1 MADKTLRILIADTRH
16 FHRMKI
22 ERMFNALDYYRI
34 APVQNFSELMSLID
48 YGCEPF
54 DVLVTDSQLA
64 GGMPDLHGFL
74 FDLAQVRH
82 ALVYGEAVNASEVP
96 GYFRPKITTCNA
108 ALPSMSAISQLMAS
122 VDASRGHSSC
132 RCPAKSLT
140 QLHA

>member
-34 APVQNFSELMSLID
+34 APVQNFTELLSLID
-48 YGCEPF
+48 FGCEPF

-82 ALVYGEAVNASEVP
+82 ALIYGEAVNPSDVP

-108 ALPSMSAISQLMAS
+108 ALPSMNVITQLMAS
-122 VDASRGHSSC
+122 VEASREHSA
-132 RCPAKSLT
+132 RMCPAKSL
-140 QLHA
+140 A

>member
-34 APVQNFSELMSLID
+34 APVQNFTELLTLID

-64 GGMPDLHGFL
+64 GEMPDLHGFL

-82 ALVYGEAVNASEVP
+82 ALVYGEALNPSEVP
-96 GYFRPKITTCNA
+96 GYFRSKITTCNA
-108 ALPSMSAISQLMAS
+108 ALPSMSTITQLMAS
-122 VDASRGHSSC
+122 IDVSRERSSC
-132 RCPAKSLT
+132 MCPAKSL
-140 QLHA
+140 A

>member
-34 APVQNFSELMSLID
+34 APVQNFTELLSLID

-54 DVLVTDSQLA
+54 EVLVTDSQLA

-82 ALVYGEAVNASEVP
+82 ALVYGEAVNSLEVP

-108 ALPSMSAISQLMAS
+108 ALPSMNVITQLMAS
-122 VDASRGHSSC
+122 VEASREHSALM
-132 RCPAKSLT
+132 CPAKSL
-140 QLHA
+140 A

>member
-34 APVQNFSELMSLID
+34 APVQNFTELLSLID
-48 YGCEPF
+48 FGCEPF

-64 GGMPDLHGFL
+64 DGMPDLHGFL

-82 ALVYGEAVNASEVP
+82 ALVYGEALNSSAVP
-96 GYFRPKITTCNA
+96 GYFRPKITSCNA

-122 VDASRGHSSC
+122 ADASRERSSC
-132 RCPAKSLT
+132 MCPAKSL
-140 QLHA
+140 A

>member
-34 APVQNFSELMSLID
+34 APVQNFTELLTLID
-48 YGCEPF
+48 YGREPF

-82 ALVYGEAVNASEVP
+82 ALVYGEALNPSDVP
-96 GYFRPKITTCNA
+96 GYFRPKITSCNA

-122 VDASRGHSSC
+122 VDASRKRSLC
-132 RCPAKSLT
+132 MCPAKSL
-140 QLHA
+140 A

>member
-34 APVQNFSELMSLID
+34 APVQNFTELLTLID

-54 DVLVTDSQLA
+54 DVLVTDFQLA

-82 ALVYGEAVNASEVP
+82 ALVYGEAVSSSDVP
-96 GYFRPKITTCNA
+96 GYFRSKITSCND

-122 VDASRGHSSC
+122 VDASHERSLC
-132 RCPAKSLT
+132 MCPAKSL
-140 QLHA
+140 A

>member
-22 ERMFNALDYYRI
+22 ERMFNTLDYYRI
-34 APVQNFSELMSLID
+34 APVQNFIELLSLID
-48 YGCEPF
+48 FGCEPF

-82 ALVYGEAVNASEVP
+82 ALVYGEALNSSAVP
-96 GYFRPKITTCNA
+96 GYFRAKITTCNE
-108 ALPSMSAISQLMAS
+108 ALPSMSAISQLMTS
-122 VDASRGHSSC
+122 VDASRERSLC
-132 RCPAKSLT
+132 MCPAKSL
-140 QLHA
+140 A